1 MIDGLEM
8 EFMFVPEAEAPVEM
22 MIWFPKYKAF
32 CAAEEIT
39 HTMHNLLTLRG
50 AKVRNGLL
58 WSKYIDDVIARY
70 GNDVE
75 VTFSLHHWP
84 TWGNEKINTYWA
96 AQRDMYRYLHDQTL
110 RMANQGIDSE
120 RDRRTTCI
128 ACRVG
133 FFICVPGIL
142 WFIES

>member
-1 MIDGLEM
+1 MLVRPTDEIETTGERRVIDGLEM

-58 WSKYIDDVIARY
+58 WSKYIDDVIDTIKPYA
-70 GNDVE
+70 
-75 VTFSLHHWP
+75 W
-84 TWGNEKINTYWA
+84 
-96 AQRDMYRYLHDQTL
+96 QTK
-110 RMANQGIDSE
+110 D
-120 RDRRTTCI
+120 
-128 ACRVG
+128 
-133 FFICVPGIL
+133 
-142 WFIES
+142 